1 MLPAPYRIQH
11 RQPPIRCAEIHPS
24 ADLEAHCPHSL
35 SAAQSARD
43 LLHACTPARLLQQP
57 VLLHGKH
64 HLDLWCT
71 VVRGPRT
78 RPTRGVKLFSAA
90 PQTTNVTQSL
100 SRALSHLRRDK
111 LTHSL
116 FAQRAPRSLPRILPP
131 PPPPQTSS
139 RAPGQIVRRS
149 NQASSTHHKSTPP
162 EPSAPDLPK

>member
-1 MLPAPYRIQH
+1 MSYALRIDHHALRICQDERTETWRQRAPRN
-11 RQPPIRCAEIHPS
+11 EIGMTH
-24 ADLEAHCPHSL
+24 
-35 SAAQSARD
+35 AAR
-43 LLHACTPARLLQQP
+43 CTPARLLQQP

-71 VVRGPRT
+71 VVRGPCT

-131 PPPPQTSS
+131 LPPTSNQLA
-139 RAPGQIVRRS
+139 RPGQIVRRS